1 MNRTHLLR
9 AILCVSTSAA
19 ALVSAP
25 AAFAQ
30 SSDPLVADGSE
41 IVVTAN
47 RREETANTVGMG
59 IQAFSGEQLD
69 QLHVTDVRDLSSVA
83 PSFSVQQSYQGVP
96 IYTLRGIGFN
106 TINLSAT
113 STVGS
118 YVDEV
123 AYPFPFMMTGPIFDI
138 QRVEVLKGP
147 QGTLYGRNT
156 TAGLV
161 DFITN
166 RPTDD
171 IQASLTG
178 EWGNYQTHN
187 LEGYFSAP
195 LSDNFRF
202 RVAFRSEDSDEG
214 WQESNT
220 RDETQGE
227 IHRLGGRARFEWDV
241 TNDFLAELT
250 LSAWENRSD
259 TIVGQG
265 IGFTPATDPALNPA
279 AALFNAGGL
288 YNPAAGAGLVNYIQN
303 NFPTDST
310 QADWAPESVRSADI
324 GAGAGLP
331 GDLAEDNFFWAG
343 ALRLSWELPND
354 MRLVSLTGY
363 NHLERD
369 ALSDWSGAPYEVLL
383 QQLDGEVETFSQ
395 EVRIEGENERVRWLI
410 GAYYGADEIQ
420 DNNRTLLG
428 QNYNV
433 ARIRTV
439 GQLILAGIEPLTYN
453 PPGTINP
460 LPGFYSPGAY
470 TPLDMAQA
478 FRTYR
483 DLASMEAETR
493 SVFANAEWALSDA
506 LSLTTAVRYT
516 EDEHSYEG
524 CSADFNGSMLANV
537 NAVNRY
543 LYTVIYALPT
553 PTPITMNQCNTFNP
567 ITGQFGQV
575 AHTLEEDNVSWR
587 LGLDWQMNSK
597 TLLYASVSQGYKA
610 GVTPVNAA
618 STSTQQAPAT
628 QESLLAYEVG
638 AKLGLFDRAVQF
650 NVSAFYYDYEDKQI
664 STYFADPIYTAL
676 ARLQNIP
683 ESRAY
688 GVDLDVTWRATDN
701 LTLIGSATY
710 LDTAVIE
717 YSGTGPAGTPRFYD
731 DVAFPY
737 SAEWQVSGTVLYE
750 RELSDTL
757 GFQAALN
764 GRWQDESAADLGDSP
779 TFAIDSYGVLNA
791 SVGVHALNDRWAL
804 QVWGRNITDTYYWT
818 SVASNANVVVRFPG
832 MAPTYGASLTFNY

>member
-1 MNRTHLLR
+1 MDRTHILR
-9 AILCVSTSAA
+9 ALLCVGTSAF
-19 ALVSAP
+19 
-25 AAFAQ
+25 AFATA
-30 SSDPLVADGSE
+30 PVAAAQDAPE
-41 IVVTAN
+41 ANDTDIVVTAQ
-47 RREETANTVGMG
+47 RREESANSVGMG
-59 IQAFSGEQLD
+59 IQAFTGEQLD

-156 TAGLV
+156 TSGLV

-166 RPTDD
+166 RPSEE
-171 IQASLTG
+171 QEASITA
-178 EWGNYQTHN
+178 EFGNNQTHN
-187 LEGYFSAP
+187 VEGFFSSP
-195 LSDNFRF
+195 LADNARFRF
-202 RVAFRSEDSDEG
+202 AFRSEDSDEG

-220 RDETQGE
+220 RDESQGE
-227 IHRLGGRARFEWDV
+227 VHRIGARLRFEWEPTDALQI
-241 TNDFLAELT
+241 D
-250 LSAWENRSD
+250 LSLSGWENRSD

-265 IGFTPATDPALNPA
+265 IGFTPATNPALNPSA
-279 AALFNAGGL
+279 VLFNAGGL
-288 YNPAAGAGLVNYIQN
+288 YNPGAAPGLVTYINN
-303 NFPTDST
+303 NFPTSGS
-310 QADWAPESVRSADI
+310 QADWAPRAQRSANI
-324 GAGAGLP
+324 GVGAGLP
-331 GDLAEDNFFWAG
+331 GDLAENNTFYAG
-343 ALRLSWELPND
+343 ALRLTYDLNSDL
-354 MRLVSLTGY
+354 RVVSLTGY

-369 ALSDWSGAPYEVLL
+369 ALFDWSGAPYEILL
-383 QQLDGEVETFSQ
+383 QHAEGEISTFSQ
-395 EVRIEGENERVRWLI
+395 ELRLEGENDIVRWLV
-410 GAYYGADEIQ
+410 GAYYGSDDIK

-439 GQLILAGIEPLTYN
+439 GQLILAGIDPLTYN

-460 LPGFYSPGAY
+460 LLVPGYVAGPY
-470 TPLDMAQA
+470 TPVDMAQA

-483 DLASMEAETR
+483 DQATMEAETA
-493 SVFANAEWALSDA
+493 SVFASAEWSLGDT

-516 EDEHSYEG
+516 EDEHSYRG
-524 CSADFNGSMLANV
+524 CSRDDNGSMLANV

-543 LYTVIYALPT
+543 LYTVIYGIPT
-553 PTPITMNQCNTFNP
+553 PTPIAMNDCNTFDP
-567 ITGQFGQV
+567 IAGQFGEV

-587 LGLDWQMNSK
+587 LGLDWQASSS
-597 TLLYASVSQGYKA
+597 TLFYASVSQGYKA

-618 STSTQQAPAT
+618 STSTQQAPAV
-628 QESLLAYEVG
+628 QESLLAYEIG

-650 NVSAFYYDYEDKQI
+650 NVAGFYYDYQDKQI

-676 ARLQNIP
+676 ARLQNVP

-688 GVDLDVTWRATDN
+688 GVDMDLTWRPIEG
-701 LTLIGSATY
+701 LSLIGSATY
-710 LDTAVIE
+710 LNTEIDN
-717 YSGTGPAGTPRFYD
+717 YNGTGPDGLPRLYD
-731 DVAFPY
+731 GVAFPY
-737 SAEWQVSGTVLYE
+737 AAEWQASGTIVYD
-750 RELSDTL
+750 REISSGL

-764 GRWQDESAADLGDSP
+764 GRWQSDTAADLGDQS
-779 TFAIDSYGVLNA
+779 TFEIDSYGLVNA
-791 SVGVHALNDRWAL
+791 SVGIHAMNDRWAI
-804 QVWGRNITDTYYWT
+804 QIWGRNITDTYYWT

-832 MAPTYGASLTFNY
+832 QTPTYGVSLTLNY